1 MIPIDRQ
8 KQLLSYLES
17 KPSASV
23 RELSHALFV
32 SEASVRRDVA
42 ALEKQGLVQR
52 VYGGV
57 LLSRYQNSSIPI
69 HLRDA
74 DHSAVKDALARRAAA
89 LVRDGDTIFMDA
101 SSTVRRMLRFL
112 GNRRDLKIVTHNLGL
127 FSEPPQNGIQLFC
140 TGGTYSPINHTLIG
154 PSAEAYLR
162 SVSADLLFFSS
173 QAISEDGE
181 ISDSSEE
188 ETALRRIM
196 IARSKRQYFLC
207 DESKLGQ
214 RRTFSLCHVDDI
226 TAVLCNAPLPWEI

>member
-17 KPSASV
+17 KPSASI
-23 RELSHALFV
+23 RELSQALFV
-32 SEASVRRDVA
+32 SEASIRRDVV
-42 ALEKQGLVQR
+42 ALETRGLVQR

-69 HLRDA
+69 DLRDA

-89 LVRDGDTIFMDA
+89 LVQDGDTIFMDA
-101 SSTVRRMLRFL
+101 SSTVRRMLRYL
-112 GNRRDLKIVTHNLGL
+112 GDRRELKIITHNLGL
-127 FSEPPQNGIQLFC
+127 FSEPPRSGIQLFC
-140 TGGTYSPINHTLIG
+140 TGGTYSPVNHTLIG
-154 PSAEAYLR
+154 PAAEAYLR

-173 QAISEDGE
+173 QAVSNDGE
-181 ISDSSEE
+181 ISDASEE
-188 ETALRRIM
+188 ETAIRRIM

-214 RRTFSLCHVDDI
+214 SRTFSLCHVDDV
-226 TAVLCNAPLPWEI
+226 TAVLCNAPLPWEM